1 MATTENTIIS
11 KTVRRM
17 LGLSLHTW
25 EDLMLL
31 SLFVAA
37 LAAVFVI
44 TSTWAVVQ
52 LQRHEARESSERIAS
67 LNNETARLHAQNTL
81 TADSLLANV
90 HAARSNA
97 ITVQATR
104 ALAELTAVA
113 QGLVDDPRSI
123 SEAARSLNII
133 PKVTPFAGKK
143 FDAVV
148 TSISIELGSLLIS
161 LGGALKKAGWIE
173 IERSDPAAGVG
184 IFSMDRAGGP
194 ALVRVEVDASKDSA
208 LLDAAG
214 VLASA
219 LNAEG
224 IAATVNPKAE
234 SDPAYANVIHI
245 LVGPKP

>member
-1 MATTENTIIS
+1 MATTDNTIIS

-31 SLFVAA
+31 SLGVAA
-37 LAAVFVI
+37 LAAVLVI

-52 LQRHEARESSERIAS
+52 LQRHEARESSEKIAS

-104 ALAELTAVA
+104 TVAERIAVA
-113 QGLVDDPRSI
+113 QGLVDPRSI

-148 TSISIELGSLLIS
+148 TSIDIELGTLLLE
-161 LGGALKKAGWIE
+161 LGGALKTAGWIE

-184 IFSMDRAGGP
+184 ILSMDRSGGP
-194 ALVRVEVDASKDSA
+194 ALVRIEVDASKDSE

-224 IAATVNPKAE
+224 IAATVTPKAE